1 MENEDLLV
9 AVKNWI
15 GVEEEIKALQG
26 KLKILKA
33 SKKEHTKILANLMNK
48 KNIEGLNLNND
59 SKLVYKKQKM
69 VGGIT
74 KKILITSL
82 SEFIKDADDLD
93 KVIQEVASARQTE
106 RGNRADDKVS
116 EAAMEERKKQGY
128 F

>member
-93 KVIQEVASARQTE
+93 KIIGHVLSHRNEKYT
-106 RGNRADDKVS
+106 DKI
-116 EAAMEERKKQGY
+116 ELKN
-128 F
+128 